1 MKIERELNLIRI
13 YPIENN
19 ELHYITLKLPFKNNL
34 GERKISIFN
43 WSACGDVSI
52 EFTEKYSE
60 ALLKA
65 IEIAKQLNEEKIN
78 DELNLR

>member
-1 MKIERELNLIRI
+1 MKIEREENLIRI

-19 ELHYITLKLPFKNNL
+19 ESYYILIRCPFKNNYA
-34 GERKISIFN
+34 ERKISTIN
-43 WSACGDVSI
+43 CPACENATS

-78 DELNLR
+78 DEINLR